1 MSARGRLSGQGT
13 IEFVISGLAVMLT
26 ICAVLGFAF
35 SSWQRSAIDYEL
47 DSLADSL
54 PADWEGMSDEELVT
68 YLLTKDS
75 DLVEERLTLNN
86 VAVDEY
92 EEVEVRRDDPLAQ
105 AVGSQTAT
113 VIERWVEVSANVT
126 YDVSSPIDLTGDGMA
141 YTRTVHGSYL
151 LERRYEVS

>member
-1 MSARGRLSGQGT
+1 MSARGRLAGQGT
-13 IEFVISGLAVMLT
+13 IEFVISGLAVMLA

-35 SSWQRSAIDYEL
+35 SSWQRSAVDYEL
-47 DSLADSL
+47 DSLADAL

-68 YLLTKDS
+68 YLLLVDS
-75 DLVEERLTLNN
+75 DLEEERLTLTN
-86 VAVDEY
+86 VTV
-92 EEVEVRRDDPLAQ
+92 EEREDVEVRRDDPLAL

-113 VIERWVEVSANVT
+113 VVERWVEVSADVT
-126 YDVSSPIDLTGDGMA
+126 YDVSSPIDLTGDDMT